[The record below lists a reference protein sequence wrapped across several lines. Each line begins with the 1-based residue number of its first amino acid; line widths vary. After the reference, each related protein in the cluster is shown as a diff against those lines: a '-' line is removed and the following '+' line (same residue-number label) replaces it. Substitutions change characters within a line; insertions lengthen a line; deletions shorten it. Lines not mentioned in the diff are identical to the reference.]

1 MEFTAEHHKD
11 GMLHLVFSLDESIFT
26 SISPQTMYVCNSE
39 TGHCISDPF
48 ELYNYENIYNAYF
61 SPDGK
66 HILLEF
72 YSYAIV

>member
-1 MEFTAEHHKD
+1 
-11 GMLHLVFSLDESIFT
+11 
-26 SISPQTMYVCNSE
+26 MYVCNSE